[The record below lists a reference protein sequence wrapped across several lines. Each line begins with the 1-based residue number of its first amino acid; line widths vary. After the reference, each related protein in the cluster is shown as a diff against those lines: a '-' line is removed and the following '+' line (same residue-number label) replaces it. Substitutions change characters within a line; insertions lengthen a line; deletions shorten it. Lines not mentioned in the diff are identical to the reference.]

1 MPLEMN
7 RAAHVRVPSL
17 ARLSGGR
24 STSPFGRRKPTNVV
38 RAGPT
43 SDIKRDGLEDPRMS
57 QIVIHNGVAYFSG
70 QVGASS
76 NTVKEQ
82 AIETLAKCDAL
93 LERAGTTKDRL
104 LTCMVWLKDIKDAP
118 EFNEVYNAWIDGENK
133 PTRACVQAEMA
144 RPNLLVEVQITA
156 AMPP

>member
-17 ARLSGGR
+17 ARLAGDR
-24 STSPFGRRKPTNVV
+24 SPSFGRRKTTNVV
-38 RAGPT
+38 RASAS
-43 SDIKRDGLEDPRMS
+43 SDIKRDGVDDPRMS